1 VFEFPIAGVEAPIVI
16 LVFVGFT
23 VGVVGGFIGVG
34 GGYMVT
40 PALIVFGFPGY
51 LASGIDMTHI
61 AGKGLVATIR
71 HRQLGNI
78 DWTLALSM
86 VAGTMLGVEL
96 GVRLLVY
103 VKRLGLSTVVL
114 LGCSVVV
121 MLGLFLQTHFETR
134 RAHRRAAALA
144 AAGAPLARDLTT
156 SSLAAFVQRFPIGPF
171 VRCRRAGIVVSLWV
185 ILLVGVVTGALA
197 GFLGVGGGFIRV
209 PALVYLVGTSSHL
222 AVGTD
227 LVEIVFSGGYGALRH
242 SIEGHV
248 DMLAVLCMLGGAV
261 PGTQIGSLATAV
273 VRGPAIRYVL
283 SYSLI
288 LATLGAALRL
298 VYVVTG
304 QAVPLLSFAAV
315 MLTLGEMLFLCLFI
329 FALCGLA
336 WRGRRGRPVP
346 AWAVSLLVLPDG
358 GAPAGPAAPAAIAW
372 PLRSMARLW
381 AALLGL
387 SLGVAALV
395 HLLWLRGRL

>member
-1 VFEFPIAGVEAPIVI
+1 VFDFVVAGIEAPIFL

-23 VGVVGGFIGVG
+23 VGTVGGFIGVG

-51 LASGIDMTHI
+51 MASGIDMTHI
-61 AGKGLVATIR
+61 AGKGLVSTVR

-103 VKRLGLSTVVL
+103 FKTLGISSIVL
-114 LGCSVVV
+114 LITSVVV
-121 MLGLFLQTHFETR
+121 MFGLFLFTQVETR
-134 RAHRRAAALA
+134 RAHRAAQKM
-144 AAGAPLARDLTT
+144 AGEGRPVGREIQT
-156 SSLAAFVQRFPIGPF
+156 SSLPRFFQKIPFFPI
-171 VRCRRAGIVVSLWV
+171 VRCRTARVVVSMWV
-185 ILLVGVVTGALA
+185 IVLVGVVTGFLA

-209 PALVYLVGTSSHL
+209 PALVYIVGASTHI

-248 DMLAVLCMLGGAV
+248 DMMAVLFMLCGAMLGA
-261 PGTQIGSLATAV
+261 QFGSIATSF
-273 VRGPAIRYVL
+273 VRGPAIRYIL

-288 LATLGAALRL
+288 LATCGAVLRL
-298 VYVVTG
+298 AYVLTG
-304 QAVPLLSFAAV
+304 QTVELLSLLAV
-315 MLTLGEMLFLCLFI
+315 MLTLGEMIFLCLFI
-329 FALCGLA
+329 VSLVWFAA
-336 WRGRRGRPVP
+336 RHKRGKTVPTWVP
-346 AWAVSLLVLPDG
+346 ALVL
-358 GAPAGPAAPAAIAW
+358 
-372 PLRSMARLW
+372 S
-381 AALLGL
+381 
-387 SLGVAALV
+387 
-395 HLLWLRGRL
+395 

>member
-1 VFEFPIAGVEAPIVI
+1 MFDFVIAGVQAPVFL

-23 VGVVGGFIGVG
+23 VGIVGGFIGVG

-51 LASGIDMTHI
+51 MASGIDMTHI
-61 AGKGLVATIR
+61 AGKGLVSTMR

-96 GVRLLVY
+96 GVRVLVYFKKMGLANIVLLV
-103 VKRLGLSTVVL
+103 T
-114 LGCSVVV
+114 SVVV
-121 MLGLFLQTHFETR
+121 MFGLFLYTQMETR
-134 RAHRRAAALA
+134 RAHRQMDKLRADGKSVGRELQ
-144 AAGAPLARDLTT
+144 T
-156 SSLAAFVQRFPIGPF
+156 SSLPKLFQSIPFSPI
-171 VRCRRAGIVVSLWV
+171 VRCRTARVVVSMWV
-185 ILLVGVVTGALA
+185 IVLVGVVTGALA

-209 PALVYLVGTSSHL
+209 PALVYLVGASTHI

-248 DMLAVLCMLGGAV
+248 DMMAVLFMISGALF
-261 PGTQIGSLATAV
+261 GAQFGSIATAY

-288 LATLGAALRL
+288 LATLGAVMRL
-298 VYVVTG
+298 IYTLTG
-304 QAVPLLSFAAV
+304 QSNEWLSFAAV
-315 MLTLGEMLFLCLFI
+315 ILTLGEMIFLCLFI
-329 FALCGLA
+329 M
-336 WRGRRGRPVP
+336 
-346 AWAVSLLVLPDG
+346 SLLWFARQHKRGVWVPD
-358 GAPAGPAAPAAIAW
+358 W
-372 PLRSMARLW
+372 VKPL
-381 AALLGL
+381 
-387 SLGVAALV
+387 VIT
-395 HLLWLRGRL
+395 

>member
-1 VFEFPIAGVEAPIVI
+1 MFDFPVAGVEAPIFL

-23 VGVVGGFIGVG
+23 VGIVGGFIGVG

-51 LASGIDMTHI
+51 MASGIDMTHI
-61 AGKGLVATIR
+61 AGKGIVSTVR

-103 VKRLGLSTVVL
+103 FKKLGLSGVVL
-114 LGCSVVV
+114 LMASVVI
-121 MLGLFLQTHFETR
+121 MLGLFLYTQIETR
-134 RAHRRAAALA
+134 RAHRKMQQM
-144 AAGAPLARDLTT
+144 AREGQVVAREVQT
-156 SSLAAFVQRFPIGPF
+156 SSLPAIFQRIPLAPI
-171 VRCRRAGIVVSLWV
+171 VRCRTARVIVSMWV
-185 ILLVGVVTGALA
+185 IVLVGLVTGVLA

-209 PALVYLVGTSSHL
+209 PALVYIVGASTHI

-242 SIEGHV
+242 TIEGNV
-248 DMLAVLCMLGGAV
+248 DLIAVVFMLSGAMFGAQV
-261 PGTQIGSLATAV
+261 GSIATAF

-288 LATLGAALRL
+288 LATCGAALRL
-298 VYVVTG
+298 AYVITG
-304 QAVPLLSFAAV
+304 QSVSLLSLLAV
-315 MLTLGEMLFLCLFI
+315 MLTLGEMIFLCLFI
-329 FALCGLA
+329 LSLVIFAV
-336 WRGRRGRPVP
+336 RSRRGGWVPEWVVPLVVPVET
-346 AWAVSLLVLPDG
+346 
-358 GAPAGPAAPAAIAW
+358 APAGV
-372 PLRSMARLW
+372 
-381 AALLGL
+381 
-387 SLGVAALV
+387 VAAGAV
-395 HLLWLRGRL
+395 AAAASSGGSR